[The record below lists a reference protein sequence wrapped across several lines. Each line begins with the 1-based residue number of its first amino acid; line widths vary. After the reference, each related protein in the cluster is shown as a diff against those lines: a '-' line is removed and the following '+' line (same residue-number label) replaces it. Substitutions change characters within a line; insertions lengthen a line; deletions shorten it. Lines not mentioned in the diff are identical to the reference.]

1 MQQTYENLCKCSKQ
15 YSSWTANNVD
25 LAAAVDPWGGVNAV
39 RINNNTT
46 DTESHRAYIAGNT
59 TPTASPFFVVL
70 YIKGT
75 LSRFLMKF
83 SGGSAFNVSLLDGSE
98 VDSTDAVLVSANLI
112 GNGWRRVVIQ
122 CTDSGSDV
130 LQLIPDAPGLIDT
143 FAPASTSLYA
153 DIVVQITNDSD
164 TLPVHTTGTAAE
176 SMILPAGDGYRSA
189 QLDVLTAINAKLAT
203 GAGVLGG
210 GVTAGGDI
218 TLYQGA
224 AHTIAA
230 GNARTLSIDDPGEV
244 IHDRLKAADSLA
256 VGLRRTGAKS
266 TASEIEGTID
276 GDDITHDAETVKTSI
291 PIEFAVAATA
301 DVAAGEFEYDVTRYD
316 DADTPVPEIR
326 GTAFLKLRNES

>member
-15 YSSWTANNVD
+15 YSSWTAANVD

-39 RINNNTT
+39 RMNNNTT
-46 DTESHRAYIAGNT
+46 DNESHRAYISGNT

-70 YIKGT
+70 YVKGT
-75 LSRFLMKF
+75 ASTFLVKF
-83 SGGSAFNVSLLDGSE
+83 SGGSALNVSLLDGSE
-98 VDSTDAVLVSANLI
+98 VDSTDAAIVSADLI

-122 CTDSGSDV
+122 CDDSGSDV
-130 LQLIPDAPGLIDT
+130 LQLIVDAPGLIDT
-143 FAPASTSLYA
+143 FAPASTALYA

-189 QLDVLTAINAKLAT
+189 QLDVLNAINAKLAT

-210 GVTAGGDI
+210 GVAAGGDI
-218 TLYQGA
+218 TLYAGT

-230 GNARTLSIDDPGEV
+230 GSARTLTINDPGEV
-244 IHDRLKAADSLA
+244 IKDRLQSADSLA
-256 VGLRRTGAKS
+256 VGLRRTGAGS
-266 TASEIEGTID
+266 SASEIEGTVD
-276 GDDITHDAETVKTSI
+276 GDDITHDSETVVTSI
-291 PIEFAVAATA
+291 PLEFVPAATDGKA
-301 DVAAGEFEYDVTRYD
+301 PGEFEYDVTRYD

-326 GTAFLKLRNES
+326 GTAILKHRNES